1 MKVLKRIIRFLIILI
16 IIFITAITWYGYKFY
31 KETTDRTPI
40 STKINEIREKSNYVK
55 IDDLPDYY
63 TNAVISVEDRR
74 FYKHGAVDYIG
85 ILRAI
90 FFNIKNKTLQ
100 VSVQYFL
107 I

>member
-55 IDDLPDYY
+55 IDDLPDYFLLKIEDF
-63 TNAVISVEDRR
+63 TNMELLI
-74 FYKHGAVDYIG
+74 
-85 ILRAI
+85 ILE
-90 FFNIKNKTLQ
+90 F
-100 VSVQYFL
+100 SVQYFL

>member
-16 IIFITAITWYGYKFY
+16 IIFIAAITWYGYKFY

-40 STKINEIREKSNYVK
+40 STKINEIREKSDYVK

-63 TNAVISVEDRR
+63 TNAVVSVEDRR

-90 FFNIKNKTLQ
+90 
-100 VSVQYFL
+100 
-107 I
+107 